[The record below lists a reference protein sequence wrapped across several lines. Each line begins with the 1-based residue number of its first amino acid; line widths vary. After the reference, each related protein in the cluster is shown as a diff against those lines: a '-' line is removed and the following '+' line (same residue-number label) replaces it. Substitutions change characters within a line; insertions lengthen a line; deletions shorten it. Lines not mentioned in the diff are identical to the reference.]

1 MGVNSTKNTGLS
13 RKKNEVALKSFKLSA
28 ENVNMTEK
36 KDPNKK
42 HYFQAV
48 DPKEFAESI
57 LMQCNLEDAQP
68 LTIWEKGESED
79 QAEQYIAIEYFP
91 NPKII
96 KLKPTGK
103 LVTKITGS
111 LKAGKQVLIKVPIED
126 KINYFTGG
134 RFKFHSEDLT
144 YSLEI
149 QQDIFKSQQRGNFR
163 LSASSVIPIQFKID
177 EQVFDALDISTG
189 GTSFI
194 VEQVDAD
201 RFTKGKLFKECTLR
215 FDRKNYY
222 IPLAQIAVLIPLT
235 DETGKPNNKYKV
247 GISFKDLARKTE
259 DELYIKI
266 STEARGEEMK
276 KKFDTILAKKA
287 DPT

>member
-1 MGVNSTKNTGLS
+1 
-13 RKKNEVALKSFKLSA
+13 
-28 ENVNMTEK
+28 MTDK

-42 HYFQAV
+42 HYFRPV
-48 DPKEFAESI
+48 TPEEFAEAMDLRCS
-57 LMQCNLEDAQP
+57 LENAEP
-68 LTIWEKGESED
+68 LTVWEKGENED
-79 QAEQYIAIEYFP
+79 RAELYIPQEYSP
-91 NPKII
+91 HSKII
-96 KLKPTGK
+96 KLMPTGK

-111 LKAGKQVLIKVPIED
+111 QKAGKIVLIKIPIED
-126 KINYFTGG
+126 KINYFACG
-134 RFKFHSEDLT
+134 KFEFHPEDLS

-177 EQVFDALDISTG
+177 EQVFEALDISIG

-194 VEQVDAD
+194 IDELD
-201 RFTKGKLFKECTLR
+201 RERFAVGVIFKECTLR

-222 IPLAQIAVLIPLT
+222 IPQALVAALIPIV
-235 DETGKPNNKYKV
+235 DEEALVSSRVKV
-247 GISFKDLARKTE
+247 GISFKGLPRKTI
-259 DELYIKI
+259 DELSIKI

-276 KKFDTILAKKA
+276 KKFDIILAKKP

>member
-1 MGVNSTKNTGLS
+1 
-13 RKKNEVALKSFKLSA
+13 
-28 ENVNMTEK
+28 MTEK
-36 KDPNKK
+36 KDPNKR
-42 HYFQAV
+42 HYFQEV
-48 DPKEFAESI
+48 TPEEFAETI
-57 LMQCNLEDAQP
+57 LMQCSLEESEP
-68 LTIWEKGESED
+68 LTVWEKGESED
-79 QAEQYIAIEYFP
+79 EAELYKAIDYYP

-96 KLKPTGK
+96 KLQPTGK

-111 LKAGKQVLIKVPIED
+111 LKAGKQVLIKVPVED

-134 RFKFHSEDLT
+134 RLKFHPEDLT

-149 QQDIFKSQQRGNFR
+149 QQEIYRSQQRGNFR
-163 LSASSVIPIQFKID
+163 LNASDVIPIQFKID

-194 VEQVDAD
+194 IDQIDAE
-201 RFTKGKLFKECTLR
+201 RFAKGKLFKECTLR

-222 IPLAQIAVLIPLT
+222 VPLAQIAVQIPLP
-235 DETGKPNNKYKV
+235 DEAGKTSGRIKI
-247 GISFKDLARKTE
+247 GISFKDLPRKTE

-276 KKFDTILAKKA
+276 KKFDTILAKKP

>member
-1 MGVNSTKNTGLS
+1 MI
-13 RKKNEVALKSFKLSA
+13 
-28 ENVNMTEK
+28 MTDK

-42 HYFQAV
+42 HYF
-48 DPKEFAESI
+48 DTTTHDDFTESMR
-57 LMQCNLEDAQP
+57 MQCTLKDAKP
-68 LTIWEKGESED
+68 LTIWEKGENED
-79 QAEQYIAIEYFP
+79 QAELYIATEYYP

-111 LKAGKQVLIKVPIED
+111 LKAGKQVLVKIPIED

-134 RFKFHSEDLT
+134 HFKFHPEDLT

-163 LSASSVIPIQFKID
+163 LNASDVIPIQFKID
-177 EQVFDALDISTG
+177 DQVFDALDISTG
-189 GTSFI
+189 GTSFVI
-194 VEQVDAD
+194 DDVDKD
-201 RFTKGKLFKECTLR
+201 RFAKGKLFLECTLR

-222 IPLAQIAVLIPLT
+222 IPIAQIAILIPLT
-235 DETGKPNNKYKV
+235 GEDQKPNGKFKV

>member
-1 MGVNSTKNTGLS
+1 
-13 RKKNEVALKSFKLSA
+13 
-28 ENVNMTEK
+28 MTEK

-48 DPKEFAESI
+48 DPAEFAEAM
-57 LMQCNLEDAQP
+57 LMHCTLENAAP
-68 LTIWEKGESED
+68 LVIWEKGEAED
-79 QAEQYIAIEYFP
+79 QAEMYIAEEYFP

-111 LKAGKQVLIKVPIED
+111 LKAGKQVLIKIPVEE

-134 RFKFHSEDLT
+134 RFKFHPEDLT

-149 QQDIFKSQQRGNFR
+149 QQDIFKSQQRGTYR
-163 LSASSVIPIQFKID
+163 LNASEVIPIQFKID
-177 EQVFDALDISTG
+177 DQVFDALDISIG
-189 GTSFI
+189 GTSFM
-194 VEQVDAD
+194 VDEID
-201 RFTKGKLFKECTLR
+201 KERFAKGKLFQECTLR

-235 DETGKPNNKYKV
+235 DETGKPNGRFKV
-247 GISFKDLARKTE
+247 GIAFKDLARKTE

-276 KKFDTILAKKA
+276 KKFDTILSKKP

>member
-1 MGVNSTKNTGLS
+1 MS
-13 RKKNEVALKSFKLSA
+13 
-28 ENVNMTEK
+28 EK
-36 KDPNKK
+36 KDPNKR
-42 HYFQAV
+42 HYFQPV
-48 DPKEFAESI
+48 TPEEFAESM
-57 LMQCNLEDAQP
+57 LMQCSLENAET
-68 LTIWEKGESED
+68 LTIWEKGETEE
-79 QAEQYIAIEYFP
+79 QAEQYIAVEYFA

-96 KLKPTGK
+96 KMKPTGK

-134 RFKFHSEDLT
+134 RFKFHSDDLT

-149 QQDIFKSQQRGNFR
+149 QQEIFKSQQRGTFR
-163 LSASSVIPIQFKID
+163 LNSSDVIPIQFKID
-177 EQVFDALDISTG
+177 EQVFESLDISIG

-194 VEQVDAD
+194 VEEAD
-201 RFTKGKLFKECTLR
+201 KERFAKGKLFKECTLR

-222 IPLAQIAVLIPLT
+222 IPLAQVAVLIPMT
-235 DETGKPNNKYKV
+235 ENDKPNGKYKV
-247 GISFKDLARKTE
+247 GIAFKDLARKTE

-276 KKFDTILAKKA
+276 KKFDTILAKKP

>member
-1 MGVNSTKNTGLS
+1 MY
-13 RKKNEVALKSFKLSA
+13 
-28 ENVNMTEK
+28 MTEK
-36 KDPNKK
+36 KDPNKR
-42 HYFQAV
+42 HYFQSVTNA
-48 DPKEFAESI
+48 DFAESM
-57 LMQCNLEDAQP
+57 LMHCTLEGAAP
-68 LTIWEKGESED
+68 LTIWEKGENED
-79 QAEQYIAIEYFP
+79 QAELYKAVEYFV

-134 RFKFHSEDLT
+134 YFK
-144 YSLEI
+144 I
-149 QQDIFKSQQRGNFR
+149 QQDIFKSQARGTFR
-163 LSASSVIPIQFKID
+163 LNASDVIPIQFKID
-177 EQVFDALDISTG
+177 EQVFEALDISIG
-189 GTSFI
+189 GTSFM
-194 VEQVDAD
+194 VEQIELA
-201 RFTKGKLFKECTLR
+201 RFEKGKLFKECTLR

-222 IPLAQIAVLIPLT
+222 IPLAQVAVQIPLT
-235 DETGKPNNKYKV
+235 DENGKPNGRFKI

-276 KKFDTILAKKA
+276 KKFDTILAKKP

>member
-1 MGVNSTKNTGLS
+1 M
-13 RKKNEVALKSFKLSA
+13 
-28 ENVNMTEK
+28 NMTDK

-42 HYFQAV
+42 HYFQPV
-48 DPKEFAESI
+48 TPEEFSECM
-57 LMQCNLEDAQP
+57 LMQCSIEKP
-68 LTIWEKGESED
+68 LPMTIWEKGESEEE
-79 QAEQYIAIEYFP
+79 AELYIAIEYFP
-91 NPKII
+91 HPKIL

-111 LKAGKQVLIKVPIED
+111 LKAGKDVLIKVPIED

-134 RFKFHSEDLT
+134 KFKFHSEDLT

-163 LSASSVIPIQFKID
+163 LNASAVIPIQFKID
-177 EQVFDALDISTG
+177 EQVFSALDISTG
-189 GTSFI
+189 GTSFVI
-194 VEQVDAD
+194 EQVDKD
-201 RFTKGKLFKECTLR
+201 RFPKGKLFTECTLR

-222 IPLAQIAVLIPLT
+222 IPHAQVAILIPME
-235 DETGKPNNKYKV
+235 DGKLKV

-276 KKFDTILAKKA
+276 KKFDILLSKKP

>member
-1 MGVNSTKNTGLS
+1 
-13 RKKNEVALKSFKLSA
+13 
-28 ENVNMTEK
+28 MTEK

-42 HYFQAV
+42 HYFQPVPHA
-48 DPKEFAESI
+48 EFAESM
-57 LMQCNLEDAQP
+57 LMQCSLEGAEP
-68 LTIWEKGESED
+68 LTIWEMGESEE
-79 QAEQYIAIEYFP
+79 QAELYIAVDYFP
-91 NPKII
+91 HPKII

-111 LKAGKQVLIKVPIED
+111 TKAGKQVLVKVPIED
-126 KINYFTGG
+126 KIHYFTGG
-134 RFKFHSEDLT
+134 RLKFHSEDLT

-149 QQDIFKSQQRGNFR
+149 QQDIFKSQARGNYR
-163 LSASSVIPIQFKID
+163 LNSSDVIPIQFKID
-177 EQVFDALDISTG
+177 DQVFEALDISTG

-194 VEQVDAD
+194 IEEIDKD
-201 RFTKGKLFKECTLR
+201 RFPKGKLFTECTLR

-222 IPLAQIAVLIPLT
+222 VPMAQIAVQIPMT
-235 DETGKPNNKYKV
+235 DPAGKLNGRIKI
-247 GISFKDLARKTE
+247 GIAFKDLPRKTE

-276 KKFDTILAKKA
+276 KKFDTILAKKP

>member
-1 MGVNSTKNTGLS
+1 MS
-13 RKKNEVALKSFKLSA
+13 
-28 ENVNMTEK
+28 EK

-42 HYFQAV
+42 HYFQPV
-48 DPKEFAESI
+48 TPEEFAESM
-57 LMQCNLEDAQP
+57 LMQCSLEDAEN
-68 LTIWEKGESED
+68 LTIWEKGESEE
-79 QAEQYIAIEYFP
+79 QAELYIASEYFP
-91 NPKII
+91 HPKII
-96 KLKPTGK
+96 KMKPTGK

-111 LKAGKQVLIKVPIED
+111 LKAGKQVLIKIPIED

-134 RFKFHSEDLT
+134 RFKFHPEDLT

-163 LSASSVIPIQFKID
+163 LNASDVIPIQFKID

-194 VEQVDAD
+194 IEESDKE
-201 RFTKGKLFKECTLR
+201 RFTKGKLFQECTLR

-222 IPLAQIAVLIPLT
+222 IPLAQVAVLIPMT
-235 DETGKPNNKYKV
+235 DGDKPNGKLKV
-247 GISFKDLARKTE
+247 GIAFKDLARKTE

-276 KKFDTILAKKA
+276 KKFDTILAKK
-287 DPT
+287 PEST

>member
-1 MGVNSTKNTGLS
+1 MKLP
-13 RKKNEVALKSFKLSA
+13 LKSFRPSA
-28 ENVNMTEK
+28 ENEFMTQK
-36 KDPNKK
+36 KDPNKR
-42 HYFQAV
+42 HYFQEVTPA
-48 DPKEFAESI
+48 EFTESI
-57 LMQCNLEDAQP
+57 LMHCKLEGALP
-68 LTIWEKGESED
+68 LTVWEKGEPEE
-79 QAEQYIAIEYFP
+79 QAELYTAIDYYSG
-91 NPKII
+91 PKII

-111 LKAGKQVLIKVPIED
+111 LKAGKQVLVKVPIED

-134 RFKFHSEDLT
+134 RLKFHPEDLT

-149 QQDIFKSQQRGNFR
+149 QQDIFRSQQRGNFR
-163 LSASSVIPIQFKID
+163 LSASEVIPIQFKID

-194 VEQVDAD
+194 IDQSDSQ
-201 RFTKGKLFKECTLR
+201 RFPKGKLFKECTLR

-222 IPLAQIAVLIPLT
+222 VPLAQIAIQIPLA
-235 DETGKPNNKYKV
+235 DETGRPNGRIKV
-247 GISFKDLARKTE
+247 GISFKELPRKTE

-276 KKFDTILAKKA
+276 KKFDTILAKKPA
-287 DPT
+287 PT

>member
-1 MGVNSTKNTGLS
+1 MS
-13 RKKNEVALKSFKLSA
+13 
-28 ENVNMTEK
+28 EK

-42 HYFQAV
+42 HYFQPV
-48 DPKEFAESI
+48 TPEEFAESM
-57 LMQCNLEDAQP
+57 LMQCSLEDAQP
-68 LTIWEKGESED
+68 LTIWEKGESEE
-79 QAEQYIAIEYFP
+79 QAELYMAADYFP

-96 KLKPTGK
+96 KMKPTGK
-103 LVTKITGS
+103 LMTKITGS
-111 LKAGKQVLIKVPIED
+111 TKAGKQVLIKVPIED

-134 RFKFHSEDLT
+134 RFKFHPEDLT

-149 QQDIFKSQQRGNFR
+149 QQDIFKSQQRGTFR
-163 LSASSVIPIQFKID
+163 LNASDVIPIQFKID
-177 EQVFDALDISTG
+177 EQVFEALDISIG

-194 VEQVDAD
+194 VEEVDKE
-201 RFTKGKLFKECTLR
+201 RFAKGKLFKECTLR

-222 IPLAQIAVLIPLT
+222 IPLAQVAVLIPMT
-235 DETGKPNNKYKV
+235 DGTTPNGKYKV
-247 GISFKDLARKTE
+247 GIAFKDLARKTE

-287 DPT
+287 EST